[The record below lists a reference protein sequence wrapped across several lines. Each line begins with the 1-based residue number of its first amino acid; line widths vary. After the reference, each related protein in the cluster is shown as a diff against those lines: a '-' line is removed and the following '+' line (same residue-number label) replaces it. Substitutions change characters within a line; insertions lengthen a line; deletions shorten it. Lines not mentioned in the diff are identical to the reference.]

1 MNKLFNM
8 FGQSQNTGP
17 LWNMANLVSQFNQFR
32 QTFQGDPNQEVQKLL
47 NSGQMSQEQY
57 NKLSQMAQTFSSL
70 VRR

>member
-17 LWNMANLVSQFNQFR
+17 LGNMANLVSQFNQFR
-32 QTFQGDPNQEVQKLL
+32 QTFQGDPNQEIQKLL

-57 NKLSQMAQTFSSL
+57 NKLSQMAQMFSSL
-70 VRR
+70 VKR